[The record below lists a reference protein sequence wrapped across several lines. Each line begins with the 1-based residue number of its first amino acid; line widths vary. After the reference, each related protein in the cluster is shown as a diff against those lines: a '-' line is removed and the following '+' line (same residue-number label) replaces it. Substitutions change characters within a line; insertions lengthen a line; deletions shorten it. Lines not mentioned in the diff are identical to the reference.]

1 MPQAKEARKAG
12 YQATLIMVTWII
24 NIGRLPSWVSL
35 ISCIFL
41 FDVGFMGLL
50 RMKKLPSQMREKMI
64 LSIELYLQLDMYTFI
79 LMDGQLL
86 MNMHV

>member
-1 MPQAKEARKAG
+1 M
-12 YQATLIMVTWII
+12 LNSDVII
-24 NIGRLPSWVSL
+24 AQLCIQQLPSWVSL

-41 FDVGFMGLL
+41 FVVGFMGLL
-50 RMKKLPSQMREKMI
+50 RMKKLASQMREKMI

-79 LMDGQLL
+79 LMDGKLL